1 MPFRLENTQYMH
13 LNQTITMHV
22 KKGLRVHTGEICQF
36 KVLCIVRNLQLKKLV
51 VELKWKEMGNMKALK
66 EVDIFKR
73 TH

>member
-13 LNQTITMHV
+13 LNQTITMYV